1 MPMNYG
7 WSNTT
12 PKCIKF
18 FHIAHQKATIFKT
31 TFHMVSGQN
40 LGRDPTAYSAKC
52 IKYIYNIYTPYPS
65 IYIYICNIYIVWT
78 QATTPTPSPH
88 PTPFSYLIFSRL
100 IIFTFRNYFI
110 LYKIVWYIS
119 ENILE
124 YRVPKF
130 A

>member
-18 FHIAHQKATIFKT
+18 FHIAHQKATLSLKPLSIWSQDKILVET
-31 TFHMVSGQN
+31 QLRILQN
-40 LGRDPTAYSAKC
+40 VL
-52 IKYIYNIYTPYPS
+52 NIYITYIHLIHPY

-78 QATTPTPSPH
+78 QATPPP

-110 LYKIVWYIS
+110 LYKIVWCIS